1 MYNDLTVRNGRLI
14 NNRPNGMTGIQ
25 QAAQIRKEVKREKK
39 IQMMEE
45 AIVRAEMKTEVMEAI
60 KKY

>member
-1 MYNDLTVRNGRLI
+1 
-14 NNRPNGMTGIQ
+14 MTGIQ